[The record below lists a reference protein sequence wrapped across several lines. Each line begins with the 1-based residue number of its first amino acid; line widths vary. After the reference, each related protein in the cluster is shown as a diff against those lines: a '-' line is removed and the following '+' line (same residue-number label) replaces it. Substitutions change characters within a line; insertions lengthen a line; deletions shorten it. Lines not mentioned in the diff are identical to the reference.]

1 MSDVQDPSDFPQ
13 QSEAPGL
20 RLLDSALRCTIC
32 SELFDGPVTLKCGHC
47 FCSLC
52 IRQALAEKQE
62 CPACRESDVNE
73 GHLRKNPAMEEAV
86 AAWKECRPYIL
97 RILDENS
104 RRVQV
109 ETSRP
114 SKRRRLHDESGS
126 TSDIICIH
134 PLPLILN
141 KPNQIRQ
148 IQTERTPTDDLIDC
162 PLCNK
167 RVKFKDINRHLDKQC
182 RDEPEPVRSSSK
194 SQWDSIL
201 GSKSKVQSS
210 KKRQKERVLPE
221 DVDDSL
227 PTKSY
232 DTLRDKAI
240 RDLLHE
246 HDLLTTGDRKTI
258 VARHQR
264 WVIIY
269 NANLDKT
276 HKMRKSLTSL
286 RRDLRDWE
294 TQQKNKTKHDLP
306 DPTAYQIQQK
316 SEFDMLVEAA
326 RPKETSSAI
335 QQTLSRHGQ
344 TESLSPAETVIIV
357 DCEGEN

>member
-1 MSDVQDPSDFPQ
+1 MTSKTQIQRLMSDVQDPSDFPQ

-47 FCSLC
+47 FCSLVGVSRLGFQVLGAHIRFQC

-86 AAWKECRPYIL
+86 TAWKECRPYIL

-109 ETSRP
+109 ESSRP

-126 TSDIICIH
+126 TSEIICVESTAS
-134 PLPLILN
+134 
-141 KPNQIRQ
+141 QDSS
-148 IQTERTPTDDLIDC
+148 TPTNSEQAESDTPNSNKKDTQSARPDDLIDC

-167 RVKFKDINRHLDKQC
+167 RVKFKDINRHLDEQC

-221 DVDDSL
+221 DMDDSL

-264 WVIIY
+264 
-269 NANLDKT
+269 
-276 HKMRKSLTSL
+276 
-286 RRDLRDWE
+286 
-294 TQQKNKTKHDLP
+294 
-306 DPTAYQIQQK
+306 
-316 SEFDMLVEAA
+316 
-326 RPKETSSAI
+326 
-335 QQTLSRHGQ
+335 
-344 TESLSPAETVIIV
+344 
-357 DCEGEN
+357 